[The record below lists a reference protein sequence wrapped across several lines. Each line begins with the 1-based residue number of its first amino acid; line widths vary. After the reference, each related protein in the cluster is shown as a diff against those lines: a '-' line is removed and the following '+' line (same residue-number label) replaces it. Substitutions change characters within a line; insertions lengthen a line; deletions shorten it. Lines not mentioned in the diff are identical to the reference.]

1 MYLNKLVRLAIC
13 TKSFSYVTLFAS
25 IILIQPIFDQN
36 KGEANSFAKWFAV
49 IAVVAAFSNLINAW
63 LVIRFEMRTMV
74 LFSPLRQIVACGC
87 ALIYFAQASSLNT
100 ILSIVV
106 YIIW

>member
-1 MYLNKLVRLAIC
+1 M
-13 TKSFSYVTLFAS
+13 
-25 IILIQPIFDQN
+25 
-36 KGEANSFAKWFAV
+36 
-49 IAVVAAFSNLINAW
+49 NAR

-74 LFSPLRQIVACGC
+74 LFSLLGKIVACGC
-87 ALIYFAQASSLNT
+87 ALIYFVQASSLNT